1 MSEAMLSR
9 DDYRKI
15 KNMNRKELS
24 EYLKR
29 VWRRGFDVGLNTKA
43 VPKTAPEENTPSEAV
58 SEE

>member
-1 MSEAMLSR
+1 MSEATLSR
-9 DDYRKI
+9 DDYRRI

-29 VWRRGFDVGLNTKA
+29 VWRRGFDVGLNTKT
-43 VPKTAPEENTPSEAV
+43 VPKTAPEENTTSEAV